1 MRLVLQRVT
10 EGTVTVGDETV
21 GSIGQGYVILLGIG
35 RDDTEEAAERL
46 ADKLVKLRL
55 FPDAQ
60 GKTNL
65 TLKDV
70 GGGVLVI
77 PQFTLYA
84 DCKKN
89 RPSFC
94 HAGEPALAEHL
105 YEVFTER
112 LRTQVRRVETGR
124 FGAHMRVRLCND
136 GPFTILLEV

>member
-84 DCKKN
+84 DWRNTFMRYLQSVCEHRCAVW
-89 RPSFC
+89 RP
-94 HAGEPALAEHL
+94 AGSVPICRCGSVMTDRSPYCLKFKGRLAL
-105 YEVFTER
+105 
-112 LRTQVRRVETGR
+112 
-124 FGAHMRVRLCND
+124 
-136 GPFTILLEV
+136 